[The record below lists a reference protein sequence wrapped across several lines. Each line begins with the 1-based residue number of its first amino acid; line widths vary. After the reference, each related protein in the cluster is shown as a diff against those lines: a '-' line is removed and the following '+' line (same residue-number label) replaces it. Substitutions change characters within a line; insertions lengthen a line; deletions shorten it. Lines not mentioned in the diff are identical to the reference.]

1 VVADSAM
8 SNIVVFAGGTGG
20 HVYPA
25 LAVATELRERGYGI
39 HWLGTERGLEARVVP
54 AAEFPLHTLK
64 VSGIRGKGLTARLR
78 GLLAVF
84 GALLQALRRIRDLR
98 PVCALGMGGYV
109 AGPAGLAAWL
119 LRVPLVIHEQN
130 SVAGTTN
137 RILRRFA
144 RRVLTAYPDAFGED
158 ADTSQVGNPVRAD
171 LLRQGEEA
179 TYDYRGQRPLRLF
192 VVGGSLGARAINDV
206 LPQALDLLP
215 DSFQLQLRHQ
225 TGPAHCD
232 AVRACYAKDDSP
244 DTTGREVEVLP
255 YIEDMAAAYRWADLV
270 VCRAGAL
277 TIAELT
283 IMGRPSVL
291 IPLPHAIDDHQAHN
305 ASWLAVQGGALVVP
319 QAELTAEGLAVLLS
333 DLAATPDRLGAMA
346 HAASQA
352 ATPGATRAVADICE
366 EVRRE
371 R

>member
-1 VVADSAM
+1 MVADAALRT
-8 SNIVVFAGGTGG
+8 IVVFAGGTGG

-54 AAEFPLHTLK
+54 GAGYPLHTLR
-64 VSGIRGKGLTARLR
+64 VQGIRGKGLLARLH
-78 GLLAVF
+78 GLLAIF
-84 GALLQALRRIRDLR
+84 GALLQALRYLWSLR

-144 RRVLTAYPDAFGED
+144 SRVLTAYPDAFGEGSE
-158 ADTSQVGNPVRAD
+158 TQQVGNPVRAE
-171 LLRQGEEA
+171 LLQLGREA
-179 TYDYRGQRPLRLF
+179 RFDYHAERPLRLL

-206 LPQALDLLP
+206 VPEALALLP
-215 DSFQLQLRHQ
+215 PSCQLQLRHQ

-232 AVRACYAKDDSP
+232 AVRAQYD
-244 DTTGREVEVLP
+244 REDESAVAVFP

-277 TIAELT
+277 TVAELT

-291 IPLPHAIDDHQAHN
+291 IPLPQAIDNHQAHN
-305 ASWLAVQGGALVVP
+305 ASWLVEQGGALLLP
-319 QAELTAEGLAVLLS
+319 QSELSAEGLAALLAE
-333 DLAATPDRLGAMA
+333 LAAAPDRLAAMA
-346 HAASQA
+346 HAAA
-352 ATPGATRAVADICE
+352 AAAAPGATVAVANICE
-366 EVRRE
+366 EVSRDS
-371 R
+371 